1 MKHASIL
8 AMSLGLTLTIPVY
21 AAGRTPERQ
30 QSRDEARAEQQ
41 VQAEAET
48 RERMYGYELM
58 TPQERGE
65 YQAQMRE
72 LRTQEEREQF
82 RLEHHRKMQERARA
96 QGKTLPDAPP
106 MDRGPGSG
114 GGMGPGYGR

>member
-1 MKHASIL
+1 MKHASL
-8 AMSLGLTLTIPVY
+8 FALSLGLTLTLPALAVGRAPDRQETREDTQ
-21 AAGRTPERQ
+21 AAVP
-30 QSRDEARAEQQ
+30 
-41 VQAEAET
+41 VQAQAES

-58 TPQERGE
+58 TPEERMEYQER
-65 YQAQMRE
+65 MRS

-82 RLEHHRKMQERARA
+82 RVEHHRLMQERARA

-106 MDRGPGSG
+106 MHRGPGSG